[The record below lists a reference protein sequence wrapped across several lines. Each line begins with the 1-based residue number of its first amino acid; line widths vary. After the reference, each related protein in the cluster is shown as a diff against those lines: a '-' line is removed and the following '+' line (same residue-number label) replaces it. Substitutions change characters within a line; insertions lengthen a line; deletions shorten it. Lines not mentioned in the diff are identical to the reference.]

1 MLSYLR
7 TFGSAPSQTYIAGV
21 MNTHFKLIIGS
32 QSIALAV
39 LLLASCGSLERDN
52 PADPGG
58 VAPQRSS
65 GNTLSLVV
73 PLPKPLVSVVDS
85 LVAVLSGPGMTP
97 IVKQLDHSPR
107 GPATLTMGAV
117 SPGTGRTLTIEGYD
131 HDGALILEGER
142 RNISIVA
149 GDTTSITI
157 NLSLLEGVNEPAPE
171 PDPGTD
177 TSAEGDPPADA
188 AEEQGS

>member
-1 MLSYLR
+1 
-7 TFGSAPSQTYIAGV
+7 
-21 MNTHFKLIIGS
+21 MNTHLKFIIGS
-32 QSIALAV
+32 QSIATLAV
-39 LLLASCGSLERDN
+39 FLIASCGSLERNN

-58 VAPQRSS
+58 VAPERSS

-85 LVAVLSGPGMTP
+85 LVAVLSGPGMAP

-117 SPGTGRTLTIEGYD
+117 SPGTRRTLTIEGYD
-131 HDGALILEGER
+131 HDGVLILEGGR

-157 NLSLLEGVNEPAPE
+157 NLNLLEGVNEPE

-177 TSAEGDPPADA
+177 TSADDPPADD

>member
-1 MLSYLR
+1 ME
-7 TFGSAPSQTYIAGV
+7 TFSV
-21 MNTHFKLIIGS
+21 MKTHLKHTIGLPATTA
-32 QSIALAV
+32 IAV
-39 LLLASCGSLERDN
+39 LVIVACGSLERDN

-58 VAPQRSS
+58 VSPEGSS
-65 GNTLSLVV
+65 FNTLSLVV
-73 PLPKPLVSVVDS
+73 PVPKPLVSVIDS

-97 IVKQLDHSPR
+97 IVKQLEHSPL

-131 HDGALILEGER
+131 HDGALIIEGER

-157 NLSLLEGVNEPAPE
+157 NLSLLEGVNEPE
-171 PDPGTD
+171 PDSGAD
-177 TSAEGDPPADA
+177 TSPDDETPPEDGSDTEG
-188 AEEQGS
+188 

>member
-1 MLSYLR
+1 
-7 TFGSAPSQTYIAGV
+7 
-21 MNTHFKLIIGS
+21 MNTHFKFIIGS

-39 LLLASCGSLERDN
+39 LLIASCGSLERDN
-52 PADPGG
+52 PADPG
-58 VAPQRSS
+58 VAPQRLS

-73 PLPKPLVSVVDS
+73 PLPKPLVSVIDS

-117 SPGTGRTLTIEGYD
+117 SPGTERTLTIEGYD
-131 HDGALILEGER
+131 HDGVLILEGER
-142 RNISIVA
+142 RNISIIA

-157 NLSLLEGVNEPAPE
+157 NLNLLEGVNEPEPDPE
-171 PDPGTD
+171 PDPDTD
-177 TSAEGDPPADA
+177 TPTEGDPPADDT
-188 AEEQGS
+188 EEQGS